1 MFSQEERE
9 VIYDVI
15 YKRRDVRTFL
25 PDPVSFMRNGEIQ
38 ERKFIRE

>member
-15 YKRRDVRTFL
+15 YKSRDARTFL
-25 PDPVSFMRNGEIQ
+25 PDPVSPEVIQ
-38 ERKFIRE
+38 RVL